1 MGAFAEAARARCAE
15 EGYGLLH
22 ANFWMSGLVAAEVR
36 RALGVPFVVTF
47 HALGRVRR
55 LHQGEA
61 DGFPDERFAI
71 EERVAREAAL
81 VIAECPQ
88 DRDDLVTLYDADPAR
103 IRMAPCGVDPAELAP
118 VGREAARDLLG
129 IPRGAFV
136 ALQLGRMVPRKGVDT
151 AIEAFA
157 RFRARTGAEALLLV
171 VGGESDAPDPAL
183 TPELGRLG
191 RVAREAGVQDAVRFT
206 GRRHRDV
213 LRYHYA
219 AADVFVTLPWYE
231 PFGITPLEAMAC
243 GTPVLG
249 SAVGGLLHTV
259 ADGETGLLVPPRDPD
274 AAADA
279 LERLHRDPQARAA
292 MGRAGRE
299 RVLGR
304 FTWAEVARQVEGIY
318 DEALAARPAP
328 APLPGAEVRRGFDE
342 LIDVLGASRDALTPG
357 VLRAAEEVGRCF
369 ARGGTLLVAGNG
381 GSAAEA
387 QHLAAELVGRFLLD
401 GRRALPAIA
410 LCADT
415 ATVTAWSNDYGFE
428 HAFARQ
434 VEAYG
439 RPGDVLLAFSTSG
452 RSPNLL
458 RAFEAAGRRGM
469 RRLALLGRDGGALR
483 EMADLALVVPSWST
497 PRIQEA
503 HAFLLHQICER
514 VEVAIQAAAPGPRV
528 VDGTARG
535 ALEAPPVPSLEFTDG
550 AGRKASGSP
559 LAAARE
565 PARPR

>member
-1 MGAFAEAARARCAE
+1 MRSVAMISEHASPLAALGGADSGGQNVYVAQLALHLAARGWRVDVLTRRDAPDLPEIVEWRPGVRVVHVEAGPAEALPKETLLEHMGAFAEAARARCAE

-88 DRDDLVTLYDADPAR
+88 DRDDLVGLYGADPAR
-103 IRMAPCGVDPAELAP
+103 IRVAPCGVDPAELAP

-129 IPRGAFV
+129 IPQGAFV

-171 VGGESDAPDPAL
+171 VGGEADAPDPAL

-191 RVAREAGVQDAVRFT
+191 RVAREAGVDDAVRFT

-249 SAVGGLLHTV
+249 SAVGGLKHTV
-259 ADGETGLLVPPRDPD
+259 VDAPPTAHPAQIARRTGLL
-274 AAADA
+274 
-279 LERLHRDPQARAA
+279 ES
-292 MGRAGRE
+292 
-299 RVLGR
+299 
-304 FTWAEVARQVEGIY
+304 
-318 DEALAARPAP
+318 
-328 APLPGAEVRRGFDE
+328 PLSTRRRT
-342 LIDVLGASRDALTPG
+342 ASR
-357 VLRAAEEVGRCF
+357 
-369 ARGGTLLVAGNG
+369 
-381 GSAAEA
+381 
-387 QHLAAELVGRFLLD
+387 LAK
-401 GRRALPAIA
+401 
-410 LCADT
+410 
-415 ATVTAWSNDYGFE
+415 
-428 HAFARQ
+428 
-434 VEAYG
+434 
-439 RPGDVLLAFSTSG
+439 
-452 RSPNLL
+452 
-458 RAFEAAGRRGM
+458 
-469 RRLALLGRDGGALR
+469 
-483 EMADLALVVPSWST
+483 PS
-497 PRIQEA
+497 
-503 HAFLLHQICER
+503 C
-514 VEVAIQAAAPGPRV
+514 V
-528 VDGTARG
+528 
-535 ALEAPPVPSLEFTDG
+535 
-550 AGRKASGSP
+550 
-559 LAAARE
+559 
-565 PARPR
+565 